1 MNFNMDKVVEGIMY
15 TAVVGGG
22 LAVSEIKQIPLTTL
36 TPSLLL
42 GIGILL
48 MFTGKLHHV
57 SALDRER
64 AISDKFEKAYLN
76 ESEARATSDK
86 QVSELLE
93 YAKAT
98 DLFIKSQA
106 KESKQG
112 GD

>member
-1 MNFNMDKVVEGIMY
+1 MKMNLDKIAEGVMY
-15 TAVVGGG
+15 TAVIGGG
-22 LAVSEIKQIPLTTL
+22 LVVGELSNVPVGTL
-36 TPSLLL
+36 TPSVLL

-64 AISDKFEKAYLN
+64 AVTDKFEKAYHN

-98 DLFIKSQA
+98 DLFIKSLA
-106 KESKQG
+106 KEKEQG